1 MAIQLSLLHAVNVR
15 RMLDA
20 AISPAGRQQ
29 LAQTFKLC
37 DVTRLDSKEAVQA
50 LLRDLLYTFQGIAQV
65 RVGCHCCPYCLHCL
79 SWLGSWLGSWDC

>member
-1 MAIQLSLLHAVNVR
+1 MAIQLSSLHAVNVC

-65 RVGCHCCPYCLHCL
+65 RVGCCPYCPYCLHCL
-79 SWLGSWLGSWDC
+79 SWLGYVAREL